1 MRASARRVES
11 HRVLGLKNG
20 ERDPVSIIRAA
31 QIRLRRWR
39 RLHTSVPAASW
50 RRRVQLIVAAR
61 DDLLA
66 QSVSRSSWR

>member
-20 ERDPVSIIRAA
+20 EWDPVSIIRAA

-39 RLHTSVPAASW
+39 RLHASVPAASW
-50 RRRVQLIVAAR
+50 RRRVQVIVAAR

>member
-1 MRASARRVES
+1 MRASARRVEP
-11 HRVLGLKNG
+11 HRVLGLRNG

-39 RLHTSVPAASW
+39 QLHASVPAASW

-66 QSVSRSSWR
+66 QSVTRSSWR

>member
-1 MRASARRVES
+1 MRSSVRRIDS
-11 HRVLGLKNG
+11 HRVLGLRHG
-20 ERDPVSIIRAA
+20 EGDPVSIIRAA

-39 RLHTSVPAASW
+39 RMHASVPAASW

-66 QSVSRSSWR
+66 QSVGRSSWR